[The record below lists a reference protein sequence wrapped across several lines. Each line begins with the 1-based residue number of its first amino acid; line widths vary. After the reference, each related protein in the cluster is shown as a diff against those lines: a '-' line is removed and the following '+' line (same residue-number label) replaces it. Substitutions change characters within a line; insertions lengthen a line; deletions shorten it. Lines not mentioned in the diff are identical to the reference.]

1 MVGGNGV
8 TSREE
13 NLPSPSQ
20 DTSPGVGGEAVIWHF
35 GGASPSGAGVT
46 ARGSAHGSLGLH
58 SFIHSFIHS
67 AQLFSDCHVPGA
79 VPELRV

>member
-20 DTSPGVGGEAVIWHF
+20 DTSPGVGGESVIWHF
-35 GGASPSGAGVT
+35 GGLVLLV
-46 ARGSAHGSLGLH
+46 LG
-58 SFIHSFIHS
+58 
-67 AQLFSDCHVPGA
+67 
-79 VPELRV
+79 